1 MVKAS
6 TGPGHQAG
14 ANFLTA
20 DSERLVRIVEAG
32 GAGLWQWNLGGGIV
46 HLSSNLA
53 ALLGLEPA
61 PPILPVGAFYA
72 LVHQDDID
80 LFRMCLTEAVREERP
95 FVHEFRV
102 ARQND
107 GEERWLS
114 FRGQALNGEDTDAQ
128 TLSGL
133 CLDVTDRRLVNE
145 AYDLLN
151 RELSHRIK
159 NLFSVVHSLVTM
171 TGEHR
176 PEAGL
181 FVSSFQAR
189 LNAFAAA
196 HELLMQAEWQAVR
209 LKKLVAQVL
218 STIGVTERVDLS
230 GGCEVMLGSH
240 DAQTIALLLHEL
252 ATNAIKH
259 GALSNG
265 EGRVALS
272 FEVEEANES
281 GSPVVMIWEERGG
294 PEIKP
299 PDTRG
304 FGLKLIEHLTKR
316 QSSGR
321 PVIKWR
327 PDGLH
332 CCVEL
337 RIAPVESAA
346 R

>member
-1 MVKAS
+1 MVKES

-14 ANFLTA
+14 ANFLLT
-20 DSERLVRIVEAG
+20 DPERLVRMVEAG
-32 GAGLWQWNLGGGIV
+32 GAGLWQLNLGDDVI
-46 HLSSNLA
+46 HLSSSLA
-53 ALLGLEPA
+53 ALLGFESTA
-61 PPILPVGAFYA
+61 PILPVSALYA
-72 LVHQDDID
+72 LVHQDDVD

-95 FVHEFRV
+95 FVHEFRI

-114 FRGQALNGEDTDAQ
+114 FRGQALEGEDRDVQ
-128 TLSGL
+128 TLAGL
-133 CLDVTDRRLVNE
+133 CLDVTDRRLINE

-218 STIGVTERVDLS
+218 MTIGVTERVDLS

-259 GALSNG
+259 GALSTG
-265 EGRVALS
+265 TGRVALS
-272 FEVEEANES
+272 FEAEESANEN
-281 GSPVVMIWEERGG
+281 GRPVVMIWEERGG

-299 PDTRG
+299 PETRG
-304 FGLKLIEHLTKR
+304 FGLRLIEHLTKR

-321 PVIKWR
+321 QVIEWR
-327 PDGLH
+327 PQGLH

-337 RIAPVESAA
+337 RIAPVEPA